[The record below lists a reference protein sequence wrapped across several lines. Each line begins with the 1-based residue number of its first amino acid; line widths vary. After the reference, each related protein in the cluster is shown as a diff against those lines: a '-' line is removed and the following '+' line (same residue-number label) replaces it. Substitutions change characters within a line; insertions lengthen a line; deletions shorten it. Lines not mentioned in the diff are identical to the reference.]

1 MRWAHTIPFVSTATF
16 LFCLFVC
23 FLFEKVVGREHS
35 EKVSKNRSA
44 VSKCSLKEIISTLFY
59 EQRAVCTVE
68 CTLAMR
74 KSTSLWPLWLL
85 TSFSTMDCCSTAAV
99 GGVFLDTCFFSFSLL
114 LKNENAN
121 NDSPETLY

>member
-1 MRWAHTIPFVSTATF
+1 MSTATF

-23 FLFEKVVGREHS
+23 FLFEKVVGREHL

-74 KSTSLWPLWLL
+74 KSTSIGHYGFSPHFQPWIAAPQQQWVV
-85 TSFSTMDCCSTAAV
+85 SFWTHA
-99 GGVFLDTCFFSFSLL
+99 SFPFHYS
-114 LKNENAN
+114 
-121 NDSPETLY
+121 